1 MIMRLRLRR
10 TLKTYDIE
18 ASVQSRL
25 LSGILDVNVPTYQ
38 LTLPPRD
45 REEYWSHK
53 TTDGSPH
60 GASWQN
66 INWIRRPIDEKM
78 LQVHFSDR
86 IKFPEA
92 SINFADLIYYLGDL
106 GLRTNPEGF

>member
-1 MIMRLRLRR
+1 MIMSLRLRR

-25 LSGILDVNVPTYQ
+25 LSGILDVSISTYQ
-38 LTLPPRD
+38 LTLAPRD

-53 TTDGSPH
+53 TTDGPRH

-66 INWIRRPIDEKM
+66 IN
-78 LQVHFSDR
+78 
-86 IKFPEA
+86 
-92 SINFADLIYYLGDL
+92 
-106 GLRTNPEGF
+106 